1 MYTFISALD
10 PNVHIDLRYQLT
22 TYRDTITTQF
32 ASYVSEVYG
41 RIEAKQIGLNKI
53 KQFLENK
60 LDSDLD
66 EANSLH
72 DIFRLIRKRGKASF
86 NFLNYRIYESLR
98 DKFIPEERDEAFNYP
113 DYLKDYANKHR
124 LSEFLE
130 INPGLKEIDVTT
142 SNKTLHI
149 KFDIQA
155 SDKLINVLELQQ
167 SLAPLLEVKPSA
179 LQILNIEQGCV
190 IVTFLIPAHVAKVA
204 FQHVREFTPEQ
215 LLKLS
220 VKWIELGD
228 GEKVTTE
235 GIGEQYTAQADLGG
249 FFYCSQSSEEPPP
262 PPFGQENNRKWVW
275 PANHNNKKNPPPPLR
290 ILELP
295 LHS

>member
-1 MYTFISALD
+1 MQVESHVPYIISIANLNFDDMTVAALTTLTPPIIKLYVYVYSALD
-10 PNVHIDLRYQLT
+10 PEVHIDLRYQLT

-32 ASYVSEVYG
+32 ATYVSEVYG
-41 RIEAKQIGLNKI
+41 RIESKQIDLNKI

-72 DIFRLIRKRGKASF
+72 DIFRLIRKRSKASF
-86 NFLNYRIYESLR
+86 NFLNYRIYKSLR
-98 DKFIPEERDEAFNYP
+98 DRFIPEEKDEAFNYP
-113 DYLKDYANKHR
+113 DYLKAYANKHR

-130 INPGLKEIDVTT
+130 INPKLKEIDI
-142 SNKTLHI
+142 NTLNNILHL

-190 IVTFLIPAHVAKVA
+190 IVTFLIPAHVAEVA
-204 FQHVREFTPEQ
+204 FQHVREFTPKQ
-215 LLKLS
+215 LSRLS
-220 VKWIELGD
+220 VKWIKLGD
-228 GEKVTTE
+228 SEIVSTE
-235 GIGEQYTAQADLGG
+235 GKGEQYRM
-249 FFYCSQSSEEPPP
+249 C
-262 PPFGQENNRKWVW
+262 
-275 PANHNNKKNPPPPLR
+275 
-290 ILELP
+290 
-295 LHS
+295 LHGM